1 MRNIFCYLL
10 IFYFLNACQSVEKI
24 DNVVFDYS
32 QFSKLNFLTNSIE
45 IKNEYI
51 VSLEEPYIEHVLEVS
66 PSTRMID
73 WMNDN
78 IKIFG
83 VERKIVIKIIEAS
96 IIESVISSDKKIIG
110 ILNKPDEMKF
120 SLRFNTIFI
129 VYDDYGNLLAETQ
142 VKVDRSITSLKLI
155 SLYDREQIL
164 KELVYKSLKD
174 FALKSEELSKKHLN
188 AYIL

>member
-1 MRNIFCYLL
+1 MKNIFYYLL
-10 IFYFLNACQSVEKI
+10 IFFFLNACQSVEKI

-32 QFSKLNFLTNSIE
+32 QFSKLNFLTNAIE

-51 VSLEEPYIEHVLEVS
+51 VSLEEPFIEHILEVS
-66 PSTRMID
+66 PSTRIID

-110 ILNKPDEMKF
+110 IFNKPNEIKY

-129 VYDDYGNLLAETQ
+129 IYDDYGNLLAETQ
-142 VKVDRSITSLKLI
+142 VKVDRSITS
-155 SLYDREQIL
+155 S
-164 KELVYKSLKD
+164 KS
-174 FALKSEELSKKHLN
+174 
-188 AYIL
+188 I